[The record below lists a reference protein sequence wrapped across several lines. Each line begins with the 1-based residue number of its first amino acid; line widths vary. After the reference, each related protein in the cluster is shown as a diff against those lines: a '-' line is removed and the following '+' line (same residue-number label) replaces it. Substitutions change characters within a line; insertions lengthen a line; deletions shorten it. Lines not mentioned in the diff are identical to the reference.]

1 VGSNP
6 TPSAKWPKSSV
17 KLDIWQ
23 ILPTP
28 MPLLRRWTAFAF
40 LAVSLAFCFL
50 GVAFGAIVVWIGLAI
65 ALSRTQFATDR
76 SLGTHC
82 CCR

>member
-1 VGSNP
+1 MAKILSKTRYLANLAHTY
-6 TPSAKWPKSSV
+6 TPAAPMDSV
-17 KLDIWQ
+17 C
-23 ILPTP
+23 
-28 MPLLRRWTAFAF
+28 F

-50 GVAFGAIVVWIGLAI
+50 GVAFGAIAVWIGLAI